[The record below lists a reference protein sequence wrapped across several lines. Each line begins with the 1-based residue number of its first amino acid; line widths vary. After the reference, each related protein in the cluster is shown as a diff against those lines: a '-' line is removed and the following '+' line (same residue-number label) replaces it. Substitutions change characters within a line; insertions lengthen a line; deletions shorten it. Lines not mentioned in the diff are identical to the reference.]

1 MNAGKILIVDFDE
14 DYINSLKK
22 LLQPKGFQISF
33 ATDSLSG
40 LEKFK
45 AEKPDLVILES
56 LLPKLNAFELCNK
69 LFKEPKRKVPVIM
82 LTAIDLELNKKLA
95 ADLGADGYMTKPFAP
110 QELLDTV
117 YRFLK
122 SS

>member
-82 LTAIDLELNKKLA
+82 LSGAYTRAKKNIRA
-95 ADLGADGYMTKPFAP
+95 AEKI
-110 QELLDTV
+110 
-117 YRFLK
+117 
-122 SS
+122 